1 MSAGLRR
8 PTLAGFPWNDWSDG
22 RGTMAETRGIRV
34 RVPESLEARARARS
48 PELAALDMS
57 TLVRVGLAVLAGHD
71 DLREAVSLVRA
82 RPGRK
87 PRREAAA

>member
-1 MSAGLRR
+1 
-8 PTLAGFPWNDWSDG
+8 
-22 RGTMAETRGIRV
+22 MAETRGIRV
-34 RVPESLEARARARS
+34 RVPESLEERARARS

-71 DLREAVSLVRA
+71 PHEAVTLVRA